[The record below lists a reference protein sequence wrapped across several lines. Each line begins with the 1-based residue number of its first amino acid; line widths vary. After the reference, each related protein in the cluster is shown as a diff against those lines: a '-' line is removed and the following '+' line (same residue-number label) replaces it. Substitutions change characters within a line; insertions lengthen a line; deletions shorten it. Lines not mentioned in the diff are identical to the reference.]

1 MKLPDALNPLVLR
14 WRSLDQGEQSWIR
27 RAALVVGL
35 AVVWWTLVAPPLRTL
50 RLAPAQQVS
59 LDAQWQKMQNL
70 RAQAL
75 VLQAQP
81 RISRDDALRGL
92 DMSVKQLLAASA
104 QLNVA
109 GDRATLTLRNAP
121 ADALAQWLAQTRM
134 NARLIPSEAR
144 LVRNSANPAGP
155 ANWDG
160 TLVLNLPAQQ

>member
-1 MKLPDALNPLVLR
+1 MKFPAALNPLLLR
-14 WRSLDQGEQSWIR
+14 WRSLDPGDQTWIW
-27 RAALVVGL
+27 RATLVVGL

-70 RAQAL
+70 QVQAQA
-75 VLQAQP
+75 LQAQP
-81 RISRDDALRGL
+81 KISRDDALRGL
-92 DMSVKQLLAASA
+92 EVSVRQRLAASG
-104 QLNVA
+104 QLNVV

-134 NARLIPSEAR
+134 NARLVPSEAR

-155 ANWDG
+155 ASWDG
-160 TLVLNLPAQQ
+160 TVILNLPAQQ